1 MSWLGSLS
9 VGAPLALIGLAALPV
24 IWWLLRVTPPAPKRV
39 RFYGLRFLLGLRTE
53 EETPDKT
60 PLWLLIL
67 RIAAAGLIVLA
78 LAEPIVNSGRTLTA
92 SDGVLV
98 LVVDDD
104 WAAAHRWEERR
115 DEMREAI
122 EEARRADL
130 PVVLATTASPDFDIK
145 IEDPADA
152 LARAMALEPQPFATD
167 RTQMLAKLKTT
178 MGDRTGHVVWLGDG
192 VGGPGTAETLTAL
205 LAYGTID
212 LYQDDQVAP
221 ALALL
226 PPQQDENGLTAKII
240 RAAAGPALGG
250 SLQVFGEGGRF
261 IATAPFTLAA
271 GETAATAR
279 IEIPSGLRN
288 DIERI
293 AVDGRASA
301 GAVTLLDESAR
312 RRPVGIVS
320 GDEGHDGQPLLSA
333 TYYLERALENAA
345 EARRGTIAEHLQSGV
360 SLLILADVGQV
371 VGEEHDA
378 VAAWVAK
385 GGILVRF
392 AGPRL
397 AAAASDD
404 LLPVRLRQNGARD
417 MGGTLSWEKPQGLGA
432 FATEGPFAGLPITDD
447 IIVRRQVLAEPS
459 LELEGRTWASLVDG
473 TPLVTAEKRGEGW
486 IVLFHVTANAE
497 WSSLPL
503 SGLFV
508 DMLKRIISLGRGLGA
523 DAQQAAAGEG
533 TLNARLVLDG
543 YGRLGQ
549 PGAAVTP
556 IPRSGATPSPEH
568 PPGLYGEGPS
578 TVAINLFA
586 ADATLAPFPDLPGGA
601 ATMAYGAHSRF
612 DLKPWLIGLAL
623 ALLFIDAIAS
633 LLLRGYRLGWRR
645 PAAATAAFVIAFGLA
660 AAPRPAEAQDNSAA
674 DAFALEATLQT
685 RLAYVKTGDGDLD
698 QMSKEGL
705 EGLTRVLN
713 DRTAVAAGDPIGVDV
728 EKDEL
733 AFFPILYWP
742 IPDSGALPSGA
753 AIARIDA
760 YMKNGGTILFDTREG
775 ADGGPAA
782 DALQDLLRQLDLP
795 PLQHVPREHVLTKSF
810 YLLTVFPGR
819 NADGDVWVEAARA
832 DGEATS
838 EALGD
843 GVSSVVIGGGD
854 WAAAWA
860 TDQYSR
866 PLYAMGAGG
875 ERQREYAFRFGVNLV
890 MYALTGNYK
899 ADQVHV
905 PALLER
911 MGQ

>member
-1 MSWLGSLS
+1 MSWLGALSL
-9 VGAPLALIGLAALPV
+9 GAPLALIGLAALPV
-24 IWWLLRVTPPAPKRV
+24 IWWLLRVTPPAPRRL
-39 RFYGLRFLLGLRTE
+39 RFYGLRFLTGLRTE

-60 PLWLLIL
+60 PLWLLLL
-67 RIAAAGLIVLA
+67 RIAAAALIVLA
-78 LAEPIVNSGRTLTA
+78 LAEPIVNAGRTLGQG
-92 SDGVLV
+92 DGVLV

-104 WAAAHRWEERR
+104 WAAAHRWDERR
-115 DEMREAI
+115 NEMREAI
-122 EEARRADL
+122 EEARRADVT
-130 PVVLATTASPDFDIK
+130 VVLATTASPDFDVK
-145 IEDPADA
+145 IEDPSDA
-152 LARAMALEPQPFATD
+152 LARAMALEPQPLAAD
-167 RTQMLAKLKTT
+167 RTQMLAKAKAALGT
-178 MGDRTGHVVWLGDG
+178 RTGRVVWLANGI
-192 VGGPGTAETLTAL
+192 GGPGTAETISAL
-205 LAYGTID
+205 LEFGAVDI
-212 LYQDDQVAP
+212 YQDDLIAP
-221 ALALL
+221 AFALL
-226 PPQQDENGLTAKII
+226 PPTQDANGLTARVI
-240 RAAAGPALGG
+240 RADGGPALGG
-250 SLQVFGEGGRF
+250 TVQVFGEGGRF
-261 IATAPFTLAA
+261 IATAPFGFQP
-271 GETAATAR
+271 GETAADAR
-279 IEIPSGLRN
+279 VEIPTALRN
-288 DIERI
+288 DIERLTI
-293 AVDGRASA
+293 DGRASA

-320 GDEGHDGQPLLSA
+320 GDEGRAGQPLLSA

-345 EARRGTIAEHLQSGV
+345 EAHTGTIADHLQRGV
-360 SLLILADVGQV
+360 SLLVLADIGQI

-397 AAAASDD
+397 ASAGDD

-432 FATEGPFAGLPITDD
+432 FPDNSPFSGLTATDD
-447 IIVRRQVLAEPS
+447 VIVRRQVLAEPS
-459 LELEGRTWASLVDG
+459 LELESRTWASLVDG
-473 TPLVTAEKRGEGW
+473 TPLVTAEKRGDGW

-508 DMLKRIISLGRGLGA
+508 DMLKRVISLGRGIGA
-523 DAQQAAAGEG
+523 DAAKAATTEG

-543 YGRLGQ
+543 FGRLTK

-556 IPRSGATPSPEH
+556 IPRSGAKPSSEH
-568 PPGLYGEGPS
+568 PPGLYGEGAG

-586 ADATLAPFPDLPGGA
+586 PDATLAPFPDLPGGA
-601 ATMAYGAHSRF
+601 ASMAYGAHTRL

-623 ALLFIDAIAS
+623 LLLFVDAIAS
-633 LLLRGYRLGWRR
+633 LLLRGYRIGWAR
-645 PAAATAAFVIAFGLA
+645 PAAATAALLLA
-660 AAPRPAEAQDNSAA
+660 LAVAAPPPPAVAQDAEA
-674 DAFALEATLQT
+674 DAFALNATLQT

-698 QMSKEGL
+698 RMSEEGL
-705 EGLTRVLN
+705 AGLTRVLN

-733 AFFPILYWP
+733 AFFPLLYWP
-742 IPDSGALPSGA
+742 IPDSGALPSSA

-760 YMKNGGTILFDTREG
+760 FMKNGGTILFDTREG
-775 ADGGPAA
+775 ADGGAAA
-782 DALQDLLRQLDLP
+782 DALQDLLKQLDLP
-795 PLQHVPREHVLTKSF
+795 PLQRVPREHVLTKSF

-819 NADGDVWVEAARA
+819 NADGDVWVEAARD
-832 DGEATS
+832 DGEPTS

-843 GVSSVVIGGGD
+843 GVSSIVIGGGD

-860 TDQYSR
+860 SDEYSR

-875 ERQREYAFRFGVNLV
+875 ERQREYAYRFGINLV